1 MTFPTINILAVV
13 VAGLA
18 YFFLGALWY
27 SPLLFA
33 NLFIKYRGMTREEIQ
48 SGGNPI
54 EYLYTLIAGIIAA
67 LGVALFVKFAGAAS
81 AVDGAIIGLIAVLT
95 LTATS
100 SFTFS
105 IYSGPHRMLWL
116 IYTGYQ
122 AVAFI
127 IMGIILTL
135 WV

>member
-1 MTFPTINILAVV
+1 MTFPTINILAVI

-33 NLFIKYRGMTREEIQ
+33 NLFIKHRGMTREEMQ
-48 SGGNPI
+48 SAGNPI
-54 EYLYTLIAGIIAA
+54 QYLYTLIAGIIAA
-67 LGVALFVKFAGAAS
+67 LGLALLVKFAGATS
-81 AVDGAIIGLIAVLT
+81 VVDGAVIGLIAVLT

-105 IYSGPHRMLWL
+105 IYSGPPRMLWL

-127 IMGIILTL
+127 VMGIILTL